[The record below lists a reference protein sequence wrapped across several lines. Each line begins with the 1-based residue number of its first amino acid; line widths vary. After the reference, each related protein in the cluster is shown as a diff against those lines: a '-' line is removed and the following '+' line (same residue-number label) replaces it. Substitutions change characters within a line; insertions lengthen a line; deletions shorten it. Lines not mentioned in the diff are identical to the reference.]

1 MSYLEYIRKSIIY
14 ITGESKIKKIK
25 PKYDDYI
32 ISYNE
37 EGERVI
43 IEWVDHVV

>member
-1 MSYLEYIRKSIIY
+1 MSYLEYIRRAISY
-14 ITGESKIKKIK
+14 ITGETQVIKIE
-25 PKYDDYI
+25 PKYDNYI